1 MLAISH
7 FVIIC
12 LLSSTSPILSKY
24 DFQVIIG
31 SIIVFD
37 ASGFNEGEEMHF
49 RVKSYESYFTLS
61 DTIEYFYIDEY
72 STIKDYSSY
81 KTYKTYVTTTSYS
94 DDYVNYYATKYFTIK
109 KQKSEFGTATK
120 GTYLYIYLPLSY
132 YSDWAEV
139 ENTEEDEGKLQGW
152 VIAVIVVVIVVIA
165 VIFIIWCC
173 VRRVRRQKQ
182 LAQAQAAAVANQN
195 YQAQAIQ
202 AQINQA
208 QAIQAQINQAQAQ
221 AYQDQVQAQIYQAQ
235 AQAYQEQINQAQ
247 AQAYQTQVQA
257 QDQGYQS
264 NMNAPPQPYQQQNYQ
279 NQGDFTNDA
288 GYSSKAAA
296 I

>member
-1 MLAISH
+1 MLAISL

-12 LLSSTSPILSKY
+12 LLSSTSPILTKY
-24 DFQVIIG
+24 DSQQISG

-49 RVKSYESYFTLS
+49 RVKSYEDSFTLS
-61 DTIEYFYIDEY
+61 ETIEYFYIDEY
-72 STIKDYSSY
+72 SANKDYSNY
-81 KTYKTYVTTTSYS
+81 KTYQTYVTSTYYS
-94 DDYVNYYATKYFTIK
+94 EYYVYYYETIYFTIK
-109 KQKSEFGTATK
+109 KQKSEFGTSTK
-120 GTYLYIYLPLSY
+120 GTYLYIYLPLLSY
-132 YSDWAEV
+132 NDWAEV
-139 ENTEEDEGKLQGW
+139 ENTEEDKGKIQGW
-152 VIAVIVVVIVVIA
+152 VIAIIVVIIVVIA
-165 VIFIIWCC
+165 VGFLIWCC
-173 VRRVRRQKQ
+173 VRRARRQKQ
-182 LAQAQAAAVANQN
+182 LAQAQAIAVANQN
-195 YQAQAIQ
+195 Y
-202 AQINQA
+202 QA

-235 AQAYQEQINQAQ
+235 VNQAQAQAYQEQINQAQ
-247 AQAYQTQVQA
+247 AQAYQAQVQA

-279 NQGDFTNDA
+279 NQGDFTNDV

>member
-1 MLAISH
+1 MLAISL
-7 FVIIC
+7 FIIIC
-12 LLSSTSPILSKY
+12 PLSFTSPILRKY
-24 DFQVIIG
+24 GTQTTYSGV
-31 SIIVFD
+31 IVFD
-37 ASGFNEGEEMHF
+37 ASGFAEGEEMHF
-49 RVKSYESYFTLS
+49 SIKSYEGSFSS
-61 DTIEYFYIDEY
+61 DTIHYFYIDEY
-72 STIKDYSSY
+72 SERKDYS
-81 KTYKTYVTTTSYS
+81 TYSTHITRVTSTYYS
-94 DDYVNYYATKYFTIK
+94 DDYVYYYETKYFTIK

-247 AQAYQTQVQA
+247 AQAYQAQVQA

>member
-1 MLAISH
+1 MY
-7 FVIIC
+7 F
-12 LLSSTSPILSKY
+12 K
-24 DFQVIIG
+24 
-31 SIIVFD
+31 
-37 ASGFNEGEEMHF
+37 
-49 RVKSYESYFTLS
+49 VKSYDSSFTPS
-61 DTIEYFYIDEY
+61 STIEYFYIDEY
-72 STIKDYSSY
+72 SANKDYINY
-81 KTYKTYVTTTSYS
+81 KTYKTLVTSTYYS
-94 DDYVNYYATKYFTIK
+94 DDYTYYYATKYFTIK

-235 AQAYQEQINQAQ
+235 VNQAQAQAYQEQINQAQ
-247 AQAYQTQVQA
+247 AQAYQAQVQA

-279 NQGDFTNDA
+279 NQGDFTNDV